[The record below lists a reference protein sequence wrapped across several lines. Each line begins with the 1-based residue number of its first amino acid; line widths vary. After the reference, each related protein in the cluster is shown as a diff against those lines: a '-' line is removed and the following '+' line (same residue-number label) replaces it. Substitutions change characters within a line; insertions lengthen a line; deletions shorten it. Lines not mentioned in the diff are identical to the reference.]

1 MKVELLIKK
10 DFQVEFYRIGNF
22 EQVIELFINIQ
33 FKDLR
38 ILYGKINWRLEMFVD
53 VMVIYLILNKYYLF
67 FFLLDNFESF
77 VFKLYN
83 VICFNFG
90 FQEFIVKRMMKD
102 VIEVNVVLLEV
113 GIEIVDELVGKD
125 FKFSKELMDEI

>member
-22 EQVIELFINIQ
+22 EQVIDLFINIQ

-67 FFLLDNFESF
+67 FFLLENFESF

-102 VIEVNVVLLEV
+102 VIEVYVVLLEV
-113 GIEIVDELVGKD
+113 GIEIVEELVGKD
-125 FKFSKELMDEI
+125 FKFSKELKDEI

>member
-113 GIEIVDELVGKD
+113 GIEIVEELVGKD
-125 FKFSKELMDEI
+125 FKFSKELKDEI

>member
-53 VMVIYLILNKYYLF
+53 VMVIYFILNKYYLF
-67 FFLLDNFESF
+67 FFILDNFESF

-113 GIEIVDELVGKD
+113 GIEIVEELVGKD

>member
-10 DFQVEFYRIGNF
+10 DFQVEFYRVGNF
-22 EQVIELFINIQ
+22 EQVIDLFINIQ

-90 FQEFIVKRMMKD
+90 IQEFIVKRMMKD

-113 GIEIVDELVGKD
+113 GIEIVEELVGKD

>member
-67 FFLLDNFESF
+67 FFLLENFESF

-113 GIEIVDELVGKD
+113 GIEIVEELVGKD
-125 FKFSKELMDEI
+125 FKFSKELKDEI

>member
-90 FQEFIVKRMMKD
+90 IQEFIVKRMMKD

-113 GIEIVDELVGKD
+113 GIEIVEELVGKD

>member
-67 FFLLDNFESF
+67 FFILDNFESF

-90 FQEFIVKRMMKD
+90 IQEFIVKRMMKD

>member
-67 FFLLDNFESF
+67 FILLDNFESF

-83 VICFNFG
+83 
-90 FQEFIVKRMMKD
+90 
-102 VIEVNVVLLEV
+102 
-113 GIEIVDELVGKD
+113 
-125 FKFSKELMDEI
+125 

>member
-113 GIEIVDELVGKD
+113 GIEIVEELVGKD

>member
-67 FFLLDNFESF
+67 FILLDNFESF

-113 GIEIVDELVGKD
+113 GIEIVEELVGKD

>member
-83 VICFNFG
+83 
-90 FQEFIVKRMMKD
+90 
-102 VIEVNVVLLEV
+102 
-113 GIEIVDELVGKD
+113 
-125 FKFSKELMDEI
+125 

>member
-53 VMVIYLILNKYYLF
+53 VMVIYFILNKYYLF
-67 FFLLDNFESF
+67 FFILDNFESF

>member
-67 FFLLDNFESF
+67 FFLLENFESF

-90 FQEFIVKRMMKD
+90 IQEFIVKRMMKD

-113 GIEIVDELVGKD
+113 GIEIVEELVGKD

>member
-90 FQEFIVKRMMKD
+90 IQEFIVKRMMKD

>member
-53 VMVIYLILNKYYLF
+53 VMVIYFILNKYYLF
-67 FFLLDNFESF
+67 FFILDNFESF

-83 VICFNFG
+83 VICFNFVI
-90 FQEFIVKRMMKD
+90 QEFIVKRMMKD

>member
-22 EQVIELFINIQ
+22 EQVIDLFINIQ

-113 GIEIVDELVGKD
+113 GIEIVEELVGKD
-125 FKFSKELMDEI
+125 FKFSKELKDEI

>member
-67 FFLLDNFESF
+67 FFLLENFESF

-113 GIEIVDELVGKD
+113 GIEIVEELVGKD

>member
-53 VMVIYLILNKYYLF
+53 VMVIYFILNKYYLF
-67 FFLLDNFESF
+67 FFILDNFESF

-90 FQEFIVKRMMKD
+90 IQEFIVKRMMKD

>member
-22 EQVIELFINIQ
+22 EQVIDLFINIQ

-67 FFLLDNFESF
+67 FFLLENFESF

-113 GIEIVDELVGKD
+113 GIEIVEELVGKD

>member
-53 VMVIYLILNKYYLF
+53 VMVIYFILNKYYLLF
-67 FFLLDNFESF
+67 FILDNFESF

-90 FQEFIVKRMMKD
+90 IQEFIVKRMMKD

>member
-53 VMVIYLILNKYYLF
+53 VMVIYLILNRYYLF

-113 GIEIVDELVGKD
+113 GIEIVEELVGKD